1 METIK
6 EKRTESRLL
15 TRDFCCLSVANF
27 LMFFSFYALMPL
39 LPFYLDDAFGV
50 NYSVAGIILASYSVA
65 CIVARPITG
74 YLLDAFRQRPLYLL
88 GYCTFATLF
97 CGYAFAAAL
106 GIFILF
112 RIAHGLAFGL
122 TSVSGN
128 TIASEI
134 VPRSRIGE
142 GLGIYGLS
150 NTLAMCI
157 GPMAGIAL
165 HGRVS
170 YDVLFVL
177 LFLVCLAALGA
188 AWMVKVPDGSLAKRR
203 KFSFRN
209 LILGR
214 GIWEAVS
221 LLLASIPYGMTTAYI
236 ALYAE
241 EVSIPFNSGIY
252 YTVMAIGLGISR
264 FLSGKWTDKG
274 GTGRLI
280 IGGLL
285 LVVASYAGLS
295 LIGSLAEYDKQL
307 AVCAYICMAFVQ
319 GLSFGT
325 LHPAFNT
332 LLVKMASPERRG
344 VATSTYQTA
353 WDLGIGIGIFAGG
366 YWADRFGGFYAS
378 YFIGACF
385 ALMGCVLFI
394 ARRQYIKNRQKS

>member
-1 METIK
+1 MGKVNK
-6 EKRTESRLL
+6 ENRLL

-39 LPFYLDDAFGV
+39 LPFYLSDAFGV
-50 NYSVAGIILASYSVA
+50 NYSVAGVILASYSVA
-65 CIVARPITG
+65 CIVVRPIAG

-88 GYCTFATLF
+88 GYCAFAALF

-106 GIFILF
+106 GVFIVF
-112 RIAHGLAFGL
+112 RIVHGLAFGL

-134 VPRSRIGE
+134 VPRDRMGE

-157 GPMAGIAL
+157 GPMTGLAL

-170 YDVLFVL
+170 YEMLFIL
-177 LFLVCLAALGA
+177 LFLVCLAGFGM
-188 AWMVKVPDGSLAKRR
+188 AWMVKVPDGKIVKHR
-203 KFSFRN
+203 KFSVKN
-209 LILGR
+209 LILGK
-214 GIWEAVS
+214 GIWEASS

-241 EVSIPFNSGIY
+241 EISISFNSGVY
-252 YTVMAIGLGISR
+252 YTAMAAGLGISR

-274 GTGRLI
+274 GTGKLI

-285 LVVASYAGLS
+285 LVAASYTNLS
-295 LIGSLAEYDKQL
+295 FIGRLSEYNAQL
-307 AVCAYICMAFVQ
+307 AVSAYLGIAFVQ

-332 LLVKMASPERRG
+332 LLVRMTTPERRG
-344 VATSTYQTA
+344 TATSTYQTA

-366 YWADRFGGFYAS
+366 YWADSFGGFHAS
-378 YFIGACF
+378 YFIGACL
-385 ALMGCVLFI
+385 ALLGCAVFV
-394 ARRQYIKNRQKS
+394 ARQYVNAKH